1 MSKYSNVSA
10 KELKSTIETALN
22 ELNGYNLDSI
32 KNSLVSSSILQSSV
46 TNVINM
52 TLGEIMTSSKTGS
65 ISTLK
70 NNFNTLK
77 TACDNII
84 EIQKLENEIKVLKDE
99 IAKLE
104 PQKTKTVTYSEVDEE
119 GNRHDV
125 SYTVTDWDVVNQIN
139 AKNASIT
146 IKKNTITTLEKNTDA
161 LLSN

>member
-32 KNSLVSSSILQSSV
+32 KNSLVSSSVLQSSV

-77 TACDNII
+77 TAC
-84 EIQKLENEIKVLKDE
+84 E
-99 IAKLE
+99 
-104 PQKTKTVTYSEVDEE
+104 
-119 GNRHDV
+119 
-125 SYTVTDWDVVNQIN
+125 
-139 AKNASIT
+139 
-146 IKKNTITTLEKNTDA
+146 
-161 LLSN
+161 